1 VVAEQSHVR
10 IVEMAL
16 PSSTS
21 PSDTLLRKIATLLY
35 VLAAGLL
42 AVFG

>member
-1 VVAEQSHVR
+1 MVAEQNQVR
-10 IVEMAL
+10 IVKMAL
-16 PSSTS
+16 PSSPS
-21 PSDTLLRKIATLLY
+21 PSDTLLRKIAIMLY